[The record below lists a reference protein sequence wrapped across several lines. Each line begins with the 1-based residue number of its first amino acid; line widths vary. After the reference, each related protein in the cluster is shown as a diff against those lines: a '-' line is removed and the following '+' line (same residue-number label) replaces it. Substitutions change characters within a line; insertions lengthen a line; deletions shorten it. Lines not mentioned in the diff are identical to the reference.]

1 MVQSELNIR
10 PQKSYGHL
18 RGTGVRNDAGFS
30 RPVFY
35 FLSYF
40 SYKKKNG
47 GNKMRV
53 TKYDMLLNE
62 EQHPYLVKEESKN
75 CPDVDKMTSPEKI
88 KKVMDD
94 VFNASYLAEEHV
106 WVIAMNVRCRPLGIF
121 EISHGNVS
129 TSLVGTREIFMR
141 LMLCGASQFVMV
153 HNHPTG
159 DVSPS
164 KYDINT
170 TKEVVEAGKLMKIEL
185 CDHIIVGTDGYYSF
199 RAGNLI

>member
-1 MVQSELNIR
+1 
-10 PQKSYGHL
+10 
-18 RGTGVRNDAGFS
+18 
-30 RPVFY
+30 
-35 FLSYF
+35 
-40 SYKKKNG
+40 
-47 GNKMRV
+47 MRV

-62 EQHPYLVKEESKN
+62 EQHPYLVKEESRN
-75 CPDVDKMTSPEKI
+75 CPDVDKMISPQKI

-106 WVIAMNVRCRPLGIF
+106 WIVAMNVKCRPLGVF

-129 TSLVGTREIFMR
+129 ASIVGTREIFMR

-164 KYDINT
+164 KCDMDT

-199 RAGNLI
+199 RAGKLI